1 MSKNTLKKEAVSGKV
16 WSDENT
22 QVTGEELALINGY
35 TRRELSK
42 EEVYVFS
49 VVLCDNDIDRDGE
62 RFTVESLFALEKL
75 FVGKTGIFDHNP
87 SAKNQTARIFS
98 CSVEA
103 LEGRK
108 TQTGDDYFR
117 LKARAYLPVSDANK
131 DIILALD
138 SGIIKEVSVGCA
150 VSEIICSICGEHIDT
165 CPHRR
170 GEVYNS
176 KICCGELTAPYD
188 AYEWSFVAVPA
199 QKLAGVTKSASTK
212 GKENDMNKILSMIE
226 SKKSFTLSDSD
237 CKKLSEYIDSLQQSA
252 KDGVFYRDS
261 LTGEVVRLSAVVQPD
276 ISRETMESIAKTM
289 TVAQLKE
296 FKTAFEKKKN
306 ESVVP
311 VPQLYNEKNKS
322 NAVSNGQFKI

>member
-1 MSKNTLKKEAVSGKV
+1 M
-16 WSDENT
+16 
-22 QVTGEELALINGY
+22 ELIEKLNEF
-35 TRRELSK
+35 TRREFN
-42 EEVYVFS
+42 EDEVYIFS
-49 VVLCDNDIDRDGE
+49 VILCDNETDRDNE
-62 RFTVESLFALEKL
+62 KFSLSALSQMKSLFI
-75 FVGKTGIFDHNP
+75 GKTGIFDHN
-87 SAKNQTARIFS
+87 AKTSNQTARIFNTEIVS
-98 CSVEA
+98 DETKITKSGEVYTC
-103 LEGRK
+103 
-108 TQTGDDYFR
+108 
-117 LKARAYLPVSDANK
+117 LKATAYMVRTKSNEDLIK
-131 DIILALD
+131 EIEG
-138 SGIIKEVSVGCA
+138 GIKKEVSVSCRAEKRICSVCSSDTLSSSCSHRGGKKYGDKECYFTL
-150 VSEIICSICGEHIDT
+150 SEIS
-165 CPHRR
+165 
-170 GEVYNS
+170 
-176 KICCGELTAPYD
+176 D

-237 CKKLSEYIDSLQQSA
+237 CSKLSEYIDSLQQSA